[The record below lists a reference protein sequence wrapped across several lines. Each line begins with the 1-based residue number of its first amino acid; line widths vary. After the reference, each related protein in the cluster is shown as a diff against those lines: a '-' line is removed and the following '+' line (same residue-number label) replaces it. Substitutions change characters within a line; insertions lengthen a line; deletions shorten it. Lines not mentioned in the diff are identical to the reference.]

1 MSQLRTLYHLM
12 RADFL
17 ERVRRYSFLVTLLAI
32 VAVTYLYLPA
42 LDSPAWF
49 YLNMGGPR
57 PLYTS
62 AWIGLAVAALM
73 TEFFPL
79 FGFYLVKNAIE
90 RDRRT
95 GVGEIIA
102 TTPLSK
108 PMYTLGKWLSNVAVF
123 CAVIGVTLLTS
134 LVLQFVRAEDF
145 VVDLWALAAPFV
157 FLILPE
163 LAFIAALAVLF
174 ESINWLRG
182 GFGNLVYYVV
192 YGIATVLGNLQGVG
206 SVWPSLYAA
215 CSASFDHCK
224 SGRQIDIGGEPLLN
238 LPTFRYE
245 GIHWT
250 AEIIWPRLAWI
261 AVSVAVALLAAYFFH
276 RFDPAKVGKTL
287 FADLVGW
294 IKPMVTSFVTEPAA
308 TQAGDQEEIAPE
320 RGRGG
325 VTPPVHPAPIRP
337 AIQAGYG
344 RGGVTPPVHPAPTHY
359 ARILAAELRLTFK
372 GLGWLWYVVA
382 AGIIASALFVPLNIA
397 RLVVLPLA
405 MVWPVLIWSS
415 LGVREVRHHT
425 APIVFS
431 LPYPLRRQL
440 LVTWLVGAL
449 IALAMSS
456 TVIARL
462 ALAGDWTASLAA
474 LIGALFVPSFAVALG
489 CWSGTSKLFQA
500 VYLFGWYLA
509 AVQGVIYVDFMGHF
523 PQTVA
528 LGVPWIVALATIGLL
543 IAAAFGRRRQV
554 QQ

>member
-1 MSQLRTLYHLM
+1 MGQLRVVYHLM

-42 LDSPAWF
+42 LDTPAWF

-62 AWIGLAVAALM
+62 AWIGLAVVALM

-123 CAVIGVTLLTS
+123 GAVIGVTLVTS
-134 LVLQFVRAEDF
+134 LVLQSVRAEDF
-145 VVDLWALAAPFV
+145 AVDLWALAAPFL

-192 YGIATVLGNLQGVG
+192 YGVTTVVGNLQGIS
-206 SVWPSLYAA
+206 SVWPSVYAA

-287 FADLVGW
+287 FADLIGW
-294 IKPMVTSFVTEPAA
+294 LRPMVTSFVTEPAA
-308 TQAGDQEEIAPE
+308 TPVGEEEEIAPE
-320 RGRGG
+320 HGRGA
-325 VTPPVHPAPIRP
+325 VTAPVHP
-337 AIQAGYG
+337 
-344 RGGVTPPVHPAPTHY
+344 VTASVHPVTVPVDSAPARY

-372 GLGWLWYVVA
+372 GLGWFWYVVA
-382 AGIIASALFVPLNIA
+382 AGIIVSALFVPLNIA

-405 MVWPVLIWSS
+405 MVWPVLIWST
-415 LGVREVRHHT
+415 LGVREARHHT

-431 LPYPLRRQL
+431 LPHPLRRQL

-449 IALAMSS
+449 IALAMGS

-500 VYLFGWYLA
+500 VYLFMWYLA
-509 AVQGVIYVDFMGHF
+509 AVQGVVFVDFMGHF
-523 PQTVA
+523 PQALA
-528 LGVPWIVALATIGLL
+528 LGVPWVVALATIGLL
-543 IAAAFGRRRQV
+543 IAAAFGRRHQVRQ
-554 QQ
+554 

>member
-42 LDSPAWF
+42 LDTPAWF

-79 FGFYLVKNAIE
+79 FGFYLVKNTLE

-102 TTPLSK
+102 TTPISK
-108 PMYTLGKWLSNVAVF
+108 AMYTLGKWLSNVAVF
-123 CAVIGVTLLTS
+123 CAVIGVSILTS
-134 LVLQFVRAEDF
+134 LVLQFVRAEEF
-145 VVDLWALAAPFV
+145 AVDLWALVAPFLI
-157 FLILPE
+157 LILPE

-192 YGIATVLGNLQGVG
+192 YAIATMLGNLQGIS

-224 SGRQIDIGGEPLLN
+224 TGRQIDIGGEPLLN
-238 LPTFRYE
+238 LPTFRYD
-245 GIHWT
+245 GVNWT

-261 AVSVAVALLAAYFFH
+261 VVSVAVALLAAFFFH
-276 RFDPAKVGKTL
+276 RFDPSKIGKTPW
-287 FADLVGW
+287 AW
-294 IKPMVTSFVTEPAA
+294 IKRFIFAFVTEP
-308 TQAGDQEEIAPE
+308 TQAAEPSSVESAPIAQPMPR
-320 RGRGG
+320 RGSLSTTVRTTGG
-325 VTPPVHPAPIRP
+325 VWLYV
-337 AIQAGYG
+337 
-344 RGGVTPPVHPAPTHY
+344 
-359 ARILAAELRLTFK
+359 RIFAAELRLTFK

-382 AGIIASALFVPLNIA
+382 AGITVSALFVPLNIA

-405 MVWPVLIWSS
+405 MVWPVLVWSS
-415 LGVREVRHHT
+415 LGVKEVRHHT

-440 LVTWLVGAL
+440 LMTWLVGAL

-462 ALAGDWTASLAA
+462 ALTGDWAASLAA

-500 VYLFGWYLA
+500 VYLFVWYLA

-523 PQTVA
+523 PQTVT
-528 LGVPWIVALATIGLL
+528 LGVPWVVALATLGLL
-543 IAAAFGRRRQV
+543 IASAFGRRRQAR
-554 QQ
+554 Q

>member
-1 MSQLRTLYHLM
+1 MSQVRTLYHLM

-42 LDSPAWF
+42 LDTPAWF

-145 VVDLWALAAPFV
+145 AVDLWALAAPFLLV
-157 FLILPE
+157 ILPE

-192 YGIATVLGNLQGVG
+192 YAVTAVVGNLQGI
-206 SVWPSLYAA
+206 SNVWPSLYAA

-224 SGRQIDIGGEPLLN
+224 SGRQIDLGGEPLLN
-238 LPTFRYE
+238 LPTFRFE

-276 RFDPAKVGKTL
+276 RFDPSKVGKTL

-294 IKPMVTSFVTEPAA
+294 LKPMVTSFVTEPAA
-308 TQAGDQEEIAPE
+308 TPAGEQVEIAPE
-320 RGRGG
+320 RGGG
-325 VTPPVHPAPIRP
+325 AATTPVRP
-337 AIQAGYG
+337 AVQAGEG
-344 RGGVTPPVHPAPTHY
+344 RGGQLAPVYPAPARY
-359 ARILAAELRLTFK
+359 ARMLAAELRLTFK
-372 GLGWLWYVVA
+372 GLGWFWYAAA
-382 AGIIASALFVPLNIA
+382 AGIIVSALFVPLNIA

-405 MVWPVLIWSS
+405 MVWPVLVWSS

-449 IALAMSS
+449 VALTMSS

-462 ALAGDWTASLAA
+462 ALAGDGAAGLAA

-500 VYLFGWYLA
+500 VYLFVWYLA

-554 QQ
+554 Q